1 MISQQGGGCMVHQSV
16 SFDHKFHWA
25 EHRCRHCNRSRGKL
39 GNMSEWKIVLVAVH
53 ILRISLMSQASELKN
68 GREFPDSLVTRESV
82 ESFISKVQNIEPSK
96 TPLNYH
102 VALGDDYDDRTI
114 HTNGR
119 KKKINKRR
127 RRKKKR
133 KANSEVDF
141 KISNAEMSKINK
153 FIGQVCKTTMSR
165 EIVSRYCRKGA
176 RATQKK
182 KSSSQWLSFM
192 FPFTFWINFIS

>member
-1 MISQQGGGCMVHQSV
+1 
-16 SFDHKFHWA
+16 
-25 EHRCRHCNRSRGKL
+25 
-39 GNMSEWKIVLVAVH
+39 
-53 ILRISLMSQASELKN
+53 MSQALELKN
-68 GREFPDSLVTRESV
+68 GRGFPDSLVTRESV
-82 ESFISKVQNIEPSK
+82 ESFISKVQNIELSK

-102 VALGDDYDDRTI
+102 GALGDDYDDRTI

-127 RRKKKR
+127 RRKKRR

-153 FIGQVCKTTMSR
+153 FIGQVCKTTISR
-165 EIVSRYCRKGA
+165 EIFSRYCRKGA
-176 RATQKK
+176 RAKK

-192 FPFTFWINFIS
+192 FPFMF

>member
-1 MISQQGGGCMVHQSV
+1 
-16 SFDHKFHWA
+16 
-25 EHRCRHCNRSRGKL
+25 
-39 GNMSEWKIVLVAVH
+39 MSEWKIVLVAVH
-53 ILRISLMSQASELKN
+53 ILRITLMSQAFELKN
-68 GREFPDSLVTRESV
+68 GRGFPDSLVTRETV
-82 ESFISKVQNIEPSK
+82 ESFISKVQNIELSK

-102 VALGDDYDDRTI
+102 GALGDDYRTI

-127 RRKKKR
+127 RRKKRR

-153 FIGQVCKTTMSR
+153 FIGQVCKTTKSPK
-165 EIVSRYCRKGA
+165 IVSRYCRKGA
-176 RATQKK
+176 SATQKK

-192 FPFTFWINFIS
+192 FPFMF

>member
-1 MISQQGGGCMVHQSV
+1 
-16 SFDHKFHWA
+16 
-25 EHRCRHCNRSRGKL
+25 
-39 GNMSEWKIVLVAVH
+39 MSEWKIVLVAIQ
-53 ILRISLMSQASELKN
+53 ILRIFLMSQAFELKN
-68 GREFPDSLVTRESV
+68 GRGFPDSLVTRETV
-82 ESFISKVQNIEPSK
+82 ESFISKVQNMELSK
-96 TPLNYH
+96 KTLNYH
-102 VALGDDYDDRTI
+102 VALGNENRII

-127 RRKKKR
+127 RRKKRR

-153 FIGQVCKTTMSR
+153 FIGQVCKTTKSR

-176 RATQKK
+176 RATRKK

-192 FPFTFWINFIS
+192 FPFMF

>member
-1 MISQQGGGCMVHQSV
+1 
-16 SFDHKFHWA
+16 
-25 EHRCRHCNRSRGKL
+25 
-39 GNMSEWKIVLVAVH
+39 MSEWKIVLVAVQ
-53 ILRISLMSQASELKN
+53 ILRISLMSQAFELKN
-68 GREFPDSLVTRESV
+68 GRGFPDSLVTRESV
-82 ESFISKVQNIEPSK
+82 ESFISKVQNMELSK
-96 TPLNYH
+96 KTLNYH
-102 VALGDDYDDRTI
+102 VALGNENRII

-127 RRKKKR
+127 RRKKRR

-153 FIGQVCKTTMSR
+153 FIGQVCKTTKSR

-192 FPFTFWINFIS
+192 FPFMF